1 MGRYR
6 IAYDLGACIGAGSC
20 EAANPDN
27 WKLDQSSGKAVV
39 TRTEI
44 DDSEVE
50 KNLQA
55 ARACPVAAIKI
66 FNEETGEEVK

>member
-6 IAYDLGACIGAGSC
+6 IAYDREACIGAGSC

-27 WKLDQSSGKAVV
+27 WKLDQASEKAVV

-50 KNLQA
+50 KNLEA

-66 FNEETGEEVK
+66 FDEETGEEVK